1 MPSDLE
7 EQLARAEVL
16 IDEGDRRIRRQRD
29 LVVELERLGSDTG
42 LAEQLL
48 ANFEAAQ
55 KAHLAKRDDLLSR
68 WVEPGSAVHE

>member
-16 IDEGDRRIRRQRD
+16 IEEGDLRIRRQQALIAD
-29 LVVELERLGSDTG
+29 LKRRGADTA

-55 KAHLAKRDDLLSR
+55 QSHLAKRDDLLSR